1 MPRIAW
7 VAGIAPAAACLLGGW
22 GGESTVRIVAA
33 LGLPAFAVFAAACSA
48 LAARSARDRQRS
60 AWICQTIGL
69 CGWALGEAIWA
80 YYQLVLG
87 MEQSPFPSVA
97 DVAYLI
103 FPVGACLAIYWAVSR
118 HERHCAT
125 LAADRLE
132 PRCSARHPSSRRDIG
147 AIARD
152 LG

>member
-7 VAGIAPAAACLLGGW
+7 VAGIAAAAGFAFAACLLGGW
-22 GGESTVRIVAA
+22 GGDSTVRIVAA

-87 MEQSPFPSVA
+87 MEQS
-97 DVAYLI
+97 
-103 FPVGACLAIYWAVSR
+103 R
-118 HERHCAT
+118 
-125 LAADRLE
+125 
-132 PRCSARHPSSRRDIG
+132 SRRWRTSLI
-147 AIARD
+147 
-152 LG
+152 